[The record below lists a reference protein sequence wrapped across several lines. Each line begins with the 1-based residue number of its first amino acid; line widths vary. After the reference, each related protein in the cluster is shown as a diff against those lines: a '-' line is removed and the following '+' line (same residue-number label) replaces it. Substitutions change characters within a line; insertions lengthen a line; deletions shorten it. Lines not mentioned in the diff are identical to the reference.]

1 MACIFAGS
9 ADVVDEIAGNGEG
22 TFAGSRGGGVDGV
35 GTGDDGALF
44 TWNVKLA
51 RISVKKCECLVTRW
65 NPTFQIQISL
75 EVGKTKYKS
84 IFQLSSLKS
93 LTFSDLFKLNTST
106 QIWL

>member
-75 EVGKTKYKS
+75 EVGK
-84 IFQLSSLKS
+84 FSSEILVQIKKKN
-93 LTFSDLFKLNTST
+93 FKRNANGVRANR
-106 QIWL
+106 